1 MENTKLET
9 TGKKPTNKE
18 NLDGQILINVSEKS
32 FTLYHSDNY
41 DAVAVYLILAAALEH
56 LEEAVESQVFT
67 EAKYLQ

>member
-1 MENTKLET
+1 MATI
-9 TGKKPTNKE
+9 GKKPTDE
-18 NLDGQILINVSEKS
+18 EIEGQILLNIGEKS

-56 LEEAVESQVFT
+56 LAEVAEHQVNS

>member
-1 MENTKLET
+1 MENIKLENP
-9 TGKKPTNKE
+9 GKKHTDEKLE
-18 NLDGQILINVSEKS
+18 GQILLNISEKS

-56 LEEAVESQVFT
+56 LAELAEYEVSK

>member
-1 MENTKLET
+1 LATI
-9 TGKKPTNKE
+9 GKKPTDE
-18 NLDGQILINVSEKS
+18 EIEGQILLNIGEKS

-56 LEEAVESQVFT
+56 LAEAAENQVNS

>member
-1 MENTKLET
+1 MSET
-9 TGKKPTNKE
+9 TGSPPIKE

>member
-1 MENTKLET
+1 MSKATKDE
-9 TGKKPTNKE
+9 E
-18 NLDGQILINVSEKS
+18 IEGQILLNISEKS

-56 LEEAVESQVFT
+56 LAEAAENQVNS

>member
-1 MENTKLET
+1 MEK
-9 TGKKPTNKE
+9 TGKKHTDE
-18 NLDGQILINVSEKS
+18 NIEGQILLNIGEKS

-56 LEEAVESQVFT
+56 LAEVAEYEVSK

>member
-1 MENTKLET
+1 MEKI
-9 TGKKPTNKE
+9 GKKPTEE
-18 NLDGQILINVSEKS
+18 NLEGQILINVAEKT

-56 LEEAVESQVFT
+56 LEQFVNNQVNT

>member
-1 MENTKLET
+1 MDS
-9 TGKKPTNKE
+9 TGKKPTKDE
-18 NLDGQILINVSEKS
+18 DIEGQILLNIGEKS

-56 LEEAVESQVFT
+56 LADVAEYQVKT

>member
-1 MENTKLET
+1 MATI
-9 TGKKPTNKE
+9 GKKPTDE
-18 NLDGQILINVSEKS
+18 EIEGQILLNISEKS

-56 LEEAVESQVFT
+56 LAEAAENQVNS

>member
-1 MENTKLET
+1 MAT
-9 TGKKPTNKE
+9 TGKKPTDE
-18 NLDGQILINVSEKS
+18 EIEGQILLNISEKS

-56 LEEAVESQVFT
+56 LAEAAENQVNS

>member
-1 MENTKLET
+1 LATI
-9 TGKKPTNKE
+9 GKKPTDE
-18 NLDGQILINVSEKS
+18 EIEGQILLNISEKS

-56 LEEAVESQVFT
+56 LAEAAENQVNS

>member
-1 MENTKLET
+1 MSKATKDE
-9 TGKKPTNKE
+9 E
-18 NLDGQILINVSEKS
+18 IEGQILLNIGEKS

-56 LEEAVESQVFT
+56 LAEAAENQVNS

>member
-1 MENTKLET
+1 M
-9 TGKKPTNKE
+9 KPTDE
-18 NLDGQILINVSEKS
+18 EIEGQILLNIGEKS

-56 LEEAVESQVFT
+56 LAEAAENQVNS

>member
-1 MENTKLET
+1 MENTKLDA
-9 TGKKPTNKE
+9 TGKKPTKE
-18 NLDGQILINVSEKS
+18 KVEGQILLNITDNS

-56 LEEAVESQVFT
+56 LADVAEHQVAT

>member
-1 MENTKLET
+1 MATI
-9 TGKKPTNKE
+9 GKKPTDE
-18 NLDGQILINVSEKS
+18 EIEGQILLNIGEKS

-56 LEEAVESQVFT
+56 LAEAAENQVNS